1 MVNDFFKGLSDHIAI
16 NCPFIERV
24 GKNVNYIQGEKGFVI
39 PVQCFDE
46 DCNES
51 KTYLL
56 PQKSVDS
63 LLFFEL
69 NSSVKEVDDSC
80 HKVYRL
86 NFNVFF
92 WYNCEKIE
100 IIVDGQEKKC
110 CDKIDYL
117 HREIIK
123 CINSYKNSVYNSTE
137 FSISRR
143 YINDDLNYHP
153 YYNFFLNFDVRVDF
167 NPCEKNE
174 EIIEIN
180 AKEC

>member
-24 GKNVNYIQGEKGFVI
+24 GKNVNYIQNEKGSVL

-46 DCNES
+46 DCNEP

-80 HKVYRL
+80 HQVYRL

-92 WYNCEKIE
+92 WYNCEKID
-100 IIVDGQEKKC
+100 VTVNGNEKKC
-110 CDKIDYL
+110 CKKIDYL
-117 HREIIK
+117 HNEIIK
-123 CINSYKNSVYNSTE
+123 CIKSYKNAVYNSTE
-137 FSISRR
+137 FGISRR

-153 YYNFFLNFDVRVDF
+153 FYNFFLNFDVRVTF
-167 NPCEKNE
+167 NPCENNE